1 MSPGASAAAGIVG
14 MLFDRTRRAL
24 GATDEAEASLLED
37 SLSAAGKRANPTDH
51 VDLLCSI

>member
-1 MSPGASAAAGIVG
+1 

-37 SLSAAGKRANPTDH
+37 SLSGGALSTNRALQR
-51 VDLLCSI
+51 LLSEYVEMLQTI